1 MNIVG
6 QMNPEQLWETTLD
19 PEERNLIQL
28 VSDNIEHDRKRF
40 AVLHSGKKTA
50 AEERKKLMAAFKIS
64 FEDIDT

>member
-1 MNIVG
+1 MS
-6 QMNPEQLWETTLD
+6 PDQLWETTLD

-28 VSDNIEHDRKRF
+28 VSEDIEHDTKRF
-40 AVLHSGKKTA
+40 AVLHSGKKAA